1 MPRLSLKKEAVPKVT
16 KSAKTDDLFEEEAP
30 VVETKKKEAK
40 SKKVFDQTDRILCRS
55 VTPGGLYLDGAK
67 TKQAYS
73 FSDYGDETEIEYR
86 DLVALVHV
94 KSSYLFHPYFV
105 VEDRDFV
112 AEFPNLAEFYAEF
125 YDDLDLEG
133 ILELPV
139 GAMIEKLKK
148 LPAGAAENLK
158 VIASSQVADGRL
170 DSVKKIK
177 ELNEFF
183 GIDLNLI
190 AELNN

>member
-1 MPRLSLKKEAVPKVT
+1 MPRISLKREPVSKTEKPAKV
-16 KSAKTDDLFEEEAP
+16 EEVVEEKAP
-30 VVETKKKEAK
+30 VETKKKEAK
-40 SKKVFDQTDRILCRS
+40 SKKVFDQADRILCRS

-133 ILELPV
+133 ILELPL